1 VGVRLNSV
9 DTAAAAELP
18 CSRLPLSVIDV
29 ACLRRQPVRLLGPQG
44 RRLRL
49 SLLISLLAH
58 ALLLSLTLGGQEF
71 GLPGFA
77 FPWQDRRIEV
87 PDLRVVLVPVP
98 AAGGQPAS
106 TGDPLPS
113 PPALAEQPGGA
124 GPAVVTFRAPKPPPV
139 RRAAARVPR
148 SPRTAKAGPSPK
160 AAASAARATV
170 PRSTRTAKASPR
182 PKTTTSAAPA
192 KPRAA
197 AAPSAKPFP
206 AVIALEQSEVAE
218 LVVPAAPLEPAP
230 ALPDTPENSGGAA
243 QTQIDQP
250 APERVAEDAARAE
263 SVRRESER
271 QEAAREEAARQE
283 SARQES
289 ARQEAARQESARQE
303 AARQEAARQDAARQ
317 EAARQEA
324 ARQEAARQ
332 EAARQEAARQETAR
346 QEAARQETT
355 RQEAA
360 RQELARQEAAR
371 QESARQESARQES
384 ARQEAAR
391 QETARQEAARQEAA
405 RQEAARQEA
414 ARQEAAR
421 QEAARQETTRQE
433 AARQES
439 ARQETA
445 RQEAARQGAARQET
459 ARQGAARQETAR
471 AEAARQETARAEAER
486 QEGARQAA
494 ARQDAAQIDAAR
506 AQDARRDAVRRAMG
520 RQLDEE
526 AARREAA
533 QERTRLSPSASPL
546 RRARLFG
553 RTDPNGELILY
564 AEAWSRRIQLN
575 VTIDTVREAAK
586 RPHTPPIVTVAIRS
600 DGSVEFVTFVRSSG
614 VAAIDDSVRRIVHGQ
629 TPYLPF
635 QPALAR
641 DYDVIEIRRT
651 WHFDTAIRLY

>member
-1 VGVRLNSV
+1 MRVGGGSGDRNARCAGACVGVRLNSV

-139 RRAAARVPR
+139 PRAAARVPR

-230 ALPDTPENSGGAA
+230 AFPDTPENSGGAA

-289 ARQEAARQESARQE
+289 ARQESARQE
-303 AARQEAARQDAARQ
+303 AARQ
-317 EAARQEA
+317 
-324 ARQEAARQ
+324 
-332 EAARQEAARQETAR
+332 
-346 QEAARQETT
+346 
-355 RQEAA
+355 
-360 RQELARQEAAR
+360 
-371 QESARQESARQES
+371 
-384 ARQEAAR
+384 
-391 QETARQEAARQEAA
+391 
-405 RQEAARQEA
+405 
-414 ARQEAAR
+414 
-421 QEAARQETTRQE
+421 
-433 AARQES
+433 
-439 ARQETA
+439 
-445 RQEAARQGAARQET
+445 
-459 ARQGAARQETAR
+459 
-471 AEAARQETARAEAER
+471 
-486 QEGARQAA
+486 
-494 ARQDAAQIDAAR
+494 
-506 AQDARRDAVRRAMG
+506 
-520 RQLDEE
+520 
-526 AARREAA
+526 
-533 QERTRLSPSASPL
+533 
-546 RRARLFG
+546 
-553 RTDPNGELILY
+553 
-564 AEAWSRRIQLN
+564 
-575 VTIDTVREAAK
+575 
-586 RPHTPPIVTVAIRS
+586 
-600 DGSVEFVTFVRSSG
+600 
-614 VAAIDDSVRRIVHGQ
+614 
-629 TPYLPF
+629 
-635 QPALAR
+635 
-641 DYDVIEIRRT
+641 
-651 WHFDTAIRLY
+651 

>member
-1 VGVRLNSV
+1 MGVRLNSV

-113 PPALAEQPGGA
+113 PPALAEQPGSA
-124 GPAVVTFRAPKPPPV
+124 GPAIVTFRSPKPPPV

-289 ARQEAARQESARQE
+289 ARQESARQE
-303 AARQEAARQDAARQ
+303 A
-317 EAARQEA
+317 
-324 ARQEAARQ
+324 
-332 EAARQEAARQETAR
+332 
-346 QEAARQETT
+346 
-355 RQEAA
+355 
-360 RQELARQEAAR
+360 
-371 QESARQESARQES
+371 

-405 RQEAARQEA
+405 RQEA
-414 ARQEAAR
+414 
-421 QEAARQETTRQE
+421 
-433 AARQES
+433 

-600 DGSVEFVTFVRSSG
+600 DGSVESVTFVRSSG

>member
-1 VGVRLNSV
+1 MGVRLNSV

-98 AAGGQPAS
+98 AASGQPAS

-289 ARQEAARQESARQE
+289 ARQESARQE
-303 AARQEAARQDAARQ
+303 AARQEAARQEAARQEAARQEAARQEAARQ

-346 QEAARQETT
+346 QETARQET
-355 RQEAA
+355 
-360 RQELARQEAAR
+360 
-371 QESARQESARQES
+371 
-384 ARQEAAR
+384 
-391 QETARQEAARQEAA
+391 
-405 RQEAARQEA
+405 
-414 ARQEAAR
+414 
-421 QEAARQETTRQE
+421 
-433 AARQES
+433 
-439 ARQETA
+439 
-445 RQEAARQGAARQET
+445 
-459 ARQGAARQETAR
+459 
-471 AEAARQETARAEAER
+471 ARQETARAEAER

-494 ARQDAAQIDAAR
+494 ARQEAAQVDAAR

-586 RPHTPPIVTVAIRS
+586 RPHTPPIVTVAIRG
-600 DGSVEFVTFVRSSG
+600 DGSVESVTFVRSSG

>member
-1 VGVRLNSV
+1 MGVRLNSV

-98 AAGGQPAS
+98 ATGGQPAS

-113 PPALAEQPGGA
+113 PPALAEQPGSA
-124 GPAVVTFRAPKPPPV
+124 GPAIVTFRSPKPPPV

-243 QTQIDQP
+243 QTRVDQP

-289 ARQEAARQESARQE
+289 ARQEAARQE
-303 AARQEAARQDAARQ
+303 
-317 EAARQEA
+317 
-324 ARQEAARQ
+324 
-332 EAARQEAARQETAR
+332 T
-346 QEAARQETT
+346 
-355 RQEAA
+355 
-360 RQELARQEAAR
+360 
-371 QESARQESARQES
+371 
-384 ARQEAAR
+384 
-391 QETARQEAARQEAA
+391 
-405 RQEAARQEA
+405 
-414 ARQEAAR
+414 
-421 QEAARQETTRQE
+421 
-433 AARQES
+433 
-439 ARQETA
+439 
-445 RQEAARQGAARQET
+445 
-459 ARQGAARQETAR
+459 
-471 AEAARQETARAEAER
+471 ARQETARAEAER

-494 ARQDAAQIDAAR
+494 ARQEAAQVEAAR

>member
-1 VGVRLNSV
+1 MGVRLNSV

-98 AAGGQPAS
+98 ATGGQPAS

-113 PPALAEQPGGA
+113 PPALAEQPGSA
-124 GPAVVTFRAPKPPPV
+124 GPAIVTFRSPKPPPV

-243 QTQIDQP
+243 QTRVDQP
-250 APERVAEDAARAE
+250 APETEA
-263 SVRRESER
+263 SV
-271 QEAAREEAARQE
+271 
-283 SARQES
+283 
-289 ARQEAARQESARQE
+289 
-303 AARQEAARQDAARQ
+303 
-317 EAARQEA
+317 
-324 ARQEAARQ
+324 
-332 EAARQEAARQETAR
+332 
-346 QEAARQETT
+346 
-355 RQEAA
+355 
-360 RQELARQEAAR
+360 
-371 QESARQESARQES
+371 
-384 ARQEAAR
+384 
-391 QETARQEAARQEAA
+391 
-405 RQEAARQEA
+405 
-414 ARQEAAR
+414 
-421 QEAARQETTRQE
+421 
-433 AARQES
+433 
-439 ARQETA
+439 
-445 RQEAARQGAARQET
+445 
-459 ARQGAARQETAR
+459 
-471 AEAARQETARAEAER
+471 
-486 QEGARQAA
+486 
-494 ARQDAAQIDAAR
+494 
-506 AQDARRDAVRRAMG
+506 
-520 RQLDEE
+520 
-526 AARREAA
+526 
-533 QERTRLSPSASPL
+533 
-546 RRARLFG
+546 
-553 RTDPNGELILY
+553 
-564 AEAWSRRIQLN
+564 
-575 VTIDTVREAAK
+575 
-586 RPHTPPIVTVAIRS
+586 
-600 DGSVEFVTFVRSSG
+600 
-614 VAAIDDSVRRIVHGQ
+614 
-629 TPYLPF
+629 
-635 QPALAR
+635 
-641 DYDVIEIRRT
+641 
-651 WHFDTAIRLY
+651 

>member
-1 VGVRLNSV
+1 MRVGGGSGDRNARCAGACVGVRLNSV

-289 ARQEAARQESARQE
+289 ARQESARQEAARQESARQE
-303 AARQEAARQDAARQ
+303 AARQEAARQD
-317 EAARQEA
+317 A

-360 RQELARQEAAR
+360 RQELARQELNSLDENNFGPDYLNEQSVNQVDIDPAFVWLAIDGGIGAHGGTFQLLR
-371 QESARQESARQES
+371 FD
-384 ARQEAAR
+384 
-391 QETARQEAARQEAA
+391 
-405 RQEAARQEA
+405 
-414 ARQEAAR
+414 
-421 QEAARQETTRQE
+421 
-433 AARQES
+433 
-439 ARQETA
+439 
-445 RQEAARQGAARQET
+445 GAALHLEIV
-459 ARQGAARQETAR
+459 G
-471 AEAARQETARAEAER
+471 
-486 QEGARQAA
+486 
-494 ARQDAAQIDAAR
+494 
-506 AQDARRDAVRRAMG
+506 
-520 RQLDEE
+520 
-526 AARREAA
+526 
-533 QERTRLSPSASPL
+533 SSASPGVGYLEDLNNDGTAEVIL
-546 RRARLFG
+546 REHDFYVFCYACGVRYLNFRVFTWDTVNERMLEVTLQPMLMGQQGHPARQPTNRAVELYHLTNDPG
-553 RTDPNGELILY
+553 ERTDLANANTEERDELLDDLLAWIQDVPAPLP
-564 AEAWSRRIQLN
+564 AEENPGYDPKA
-575 VTIDTVREAAK
+575 VEKGGKKGAK
-586 RPHTPPIVTVAIRS
+586 AK
-600 DGSVEFVTFVRSSG
+600 
-614 VAAIDDSVRRIVHGQ
+614 
-629 TPYLPF
+629 
-635 QPALAR
+635 
-641 DYDVIEIRRT
+641 
-651 WHFDTAIRLY
+651 